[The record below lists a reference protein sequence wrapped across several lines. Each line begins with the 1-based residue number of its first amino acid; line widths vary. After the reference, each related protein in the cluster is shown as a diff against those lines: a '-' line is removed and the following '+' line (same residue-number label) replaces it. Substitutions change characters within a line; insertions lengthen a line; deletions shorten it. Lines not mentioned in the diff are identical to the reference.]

1 MTPHYQASS
10 LVVARSPSEGES
22 PLNDAALLM
31 SGIELMKAFN
41 IWRIEEG
48 RITRVPVSFG
58 RGIGCATSEKEH

>member
-1 MTPHYQASS
+1 MAAHNQTSS

-22 PLNDAALLM
+22 PPSDAALLM

-48 RITRVPVSFG
+48 RITRVPVLF
-58 RGIGCATSEKEH
+58 